1 MKNYRIILASVFLF
15 VFILSC
21 KNEPKTEIKTVET
34 SVETTK
40 HLDPDA
46 TYSKAEFNIK
56 GMTCEIGCAKTIQK
70 KLANM
75 EGVKSAKVDFKNEMA
90 MVEYDVAKANPMS
103 ISKTVTSVSDTYSV
117 DNMKTVVEFTEYKKD
132 CSKKCKKECCK
143 AKTKA
148 NKKDCKKECEKECC
162 AKKA

>member
-1 MKNYRIILASVFLF
+1 MKHYRIILASVFLF

-21 KNEPKTEIKTVET
+21 KNEPKTEIKTIEK

-103 ISKTVTSVSDTYSV
+103 ISKTVTSVSDTYAV
-117 DNMKTVVEFTEYKKD
+117 ENMKTGVEFTEYKKA
-132 CSKKCKKECCK
+132 CEKKCKKKCSS
-143 AKTKA
+143 
-148 NKKDCKKECEKECC
+148 
-162 AKKA
+162 KKA